1 MQFHSVSSFKGS
13 DDMTQEQEFL
23 NGWSA
28 AEADE
33 ASGKGERK
41 TFAPYRTG
49 AFIEGY
55 TSFFDTQR
63 LEIEQAE
70 RECADDYDAR
80 QSKGN

>member
-1 MQFHSVSSFKGS
+1 MQ
-13 DDMTQEQEFL
+13 TQEFL
-23 NGWSA
+23 NGWTA
-28 AEADE
+28 AESDE

-55 TSFFDTQR
+55 TAFFDKQR

-70 RECADDYDAR
+70 RECATDYDAR
-80 QSKGN
+80 QPH